1 MYINLKYF
9 TFYPDFVED
18 IFKITRSDL
27 STWIGN
33 INDSHC
39 SCCKFSVN
47 CKDGMQSITTTY
59 LCFFAGTGSW
69 LLVVS
74 YDHINL
80 TGCPGYFCNMGIHSA
95 NSGAAA
101 RFKLPVKFPAL
112 MDPQR
117 QGQSSGRP
125 ATRCCCYY
133 ITRTACTGIC
143 DWPCGTLD
151 KF

>member
-1 MYINLKYF
+1 MEALIIRNKDAFLIRIIYSCIRLRFSNYKKIKEDTNCQYDMCINLKYF

-18 IFKITRSDL
+18 IFKITRSDP

-74 YDHINL
+74 
-80 TGCPGYFCNMGIHSA
+80 
-95 NSGAAA
+95 
-101 RFKLPVKFPAL
+101 
-112 MDPQR
+112 
-117 QGQSSGRP
+117 
-125 ATRCCCYY
+125 
-133 ITRTACTGIC
+133 
-143 DWPCGTLD
+143 
-151 KF
+151 